1 MVEPL
6 RYETIP
12 VGQVVGPFAYVVP
25 HDFNQ
30 RRLAAF
36 SGRNLSDC
44 FAGEHGEFAE
54 PSFLYGQHSWVMRK
68 HFSWA
73 GSVHAKCDVGL
84 EAPVRPGARIHV
96 TGRIADKYERRGG
109 RYAVFEMTTVDDDDR
124 LICIVRNSMLLNFRE
139 VVTRRRETE
148 ADPPMASISLPKD
161 KAVDPGLAV
170 SFGPKLLA
178 RDDILKF
185 YTAEEQVYG
194 PHASLHND
202 EAAAKA
208 AGLAD
213 IIAPGRYSLGL
224 VSCLLGGLH
233 RGRWLPGARFSVVF
247 LRNLLPGVVLRA
259 NAIATERSSVLG
271 PPGGT
276 IDLTCV
282 DERSGLPVLS
292 GTAQLPGEG
301 ENVGTEN
308 PFDVGEPG
316 L

>member
-12 VGQVVGPFAYVVP
+12 VGHAVGPLDYVVP
-25 HDFNQ
+25 RDFNQ

-36 SGRNLSDC
+36 SGQDLGEC
-44 FAGEHGEFAE
+44 FKADDGEFVE

-73 GSVHAKCDVGL
+73 GSVHAKCDVAL
-84 EAPVRPGARIHV
+84 EAPVRPGDRIHV

-109 RYAVFEMTTVDDDDR
+109 RYAVFEMATVDDDGR
-124 LICIVRNSMLLNFRE
+124 LVCTVRNSMLLNFRE
-139 VVTRRRETE
+139 VVTQRRETQARPP
-148 ADPPMASISLPKD
+148 ADSVPEPVTAEHPS
-161 KAVDPGLAV
+161 LAV
-170 SFGPKLLA
+170 SFGPKPLT
-178 RDDILKF
+178 RDDILTF
-185 YTAEEQVYG
+185 YVAEEQVYG

-202 EAAAKA
+202 EAAARA

-224 VSCLLGGLH
+224 MSCLLGGLY
-233 RGRWLPGARFSVVF
+233 RGRWLPGARFSVAF

-259 NAIATERSSVLG
+259 TAIPRERSSLIG
-271 PPGGT
+271 RPATT
-276 IDLTCV
+276 IDITCM

-292 GTAQLPGEG
+292 GTAELPGA
-301 ENVGTEN
+301 
-308 PFDVGEPG
+308 
-316 L
+316 

>member
-12 VGQVVGPFAYVVP
+12 IGQVVGPFAYVVP
-25 HDFNQ
+25 LDFNE

-36 SGRNLSDC
+36 SGRDLSDC
-44 FAGEHGEFAE
+44 VTAEHGDFAE

-73 GSVHAKCDVGL
+73 GSVHAKCDVDL
-84 EAPVRPGARIHV
+84 EAPVRPGATIHV

-109 RYAVFEMTTVDDDDR
+109 RYAVFEMTTIDDSGQ
-124 LICIVRNSMLLNFRE
+124 LVCTVRNSMLLNFRE
-139 VVTRRRETE
+139 VVTRRRETQ
-148 ADPPMASISLPKD
+148 ADPPTASESLPTD

-185 YTAEEQVYG
+185 YAAEEQVYG

-224 VSCLLGGLH
+224 VSCMLGGLY
-233 RGRWLPGARFSVVF
+233 RDRWLPGARFSVVF

-259 NAIATERSSVLG
+259 SAIARERSSVIG
-271 PPGGT
+271 QPAGT
-276 IDLTCV
+276 LDITCM

-292 GTAQLPGEG
+292 GTAQLPGS
-301 ENVGTEN
+301 
-308 PFDVGEPG
+308 G

>member
-6 RYETIP
+6 RYETIA

-25 HDFNQ
+25 RDFNQ

-36 SGRNLSDC
+36 SGQDLSEW
-44 FAGEHGEFAE
+44 FRAEEGEFAE
-54 PSFLYGQHSWVMRK
+54 PSFLYGQHSWVMRR

-73 GSVHAKCDVGL
+73 GSVHAKCDVEL
-84 EAPVRPGARIHV
+84 AVPVRPGDRIHV

-109 RYAVFEMTTVDDDDR
+109 RYAVFEMATVNDDER
-124 LICIVRNSMLLNFRE
+124 RICTVRNSMLLNFRE
-139 VVTRRRETE
+139 VVTRRRETQ
-148 ADPPMASISLPKD
+148 ADPPIAAAPKPETGD
-161 KAVDPGLAV
+161 NPVLAV
-170 SFGPKLLA
+170 SFGPKPLA
-178 RDDILKF
+178 RDDILAF
-185 YTAEEQVYG
+185 YAAEEQVYG

-224 VSCLLGGLH
+224 MSCLLGSLH
-233 RGRWLPGARFSVVF
+233 RDHWLPGARFSVAF

-259 NAIATERSSVLG
+259 TAIPRDRASLLGRAAT
-271 PPGGT
+271 T
-276 IDLTCV
+276 IDIACM

-292 GTAQLPGEG
+292 GTAELPGS
-301 ENVGTEN
+301 VA
-308 PFDVGEPG
+308 
-316 L
+316 

>member
-6 RYETIP
+6 CYETIP

-25 HDFNQ
+25 RDFNQ

-36 SGRNLSDC
+36 SGQDMSEC
-44 FAGEHGEFAE
+44 FRAEEGEFAE
-54 PSFLYGQHSWVMRK
+54 PSFLYGQHSWVMRR

-73 GSVHAKCDVGL
+73 GSVHAKCDVEL
-84 EAPVRPGARIHV
+84 EAPVRPGDRIHI

-109 RYAVFEMTTVDDDDR
+109 RYAVFEMATVDDDER
-124 LICIVRNSMLLNFRE
+124 LICTVRNSMLLNFRE
-139 VVTRRRETE
+139 VVTRRRETQ
-148 ADPPMASISLPKD
+148 ADPPAASAPEPA
-161 KAVDPGLAV
+161 KAGNPALAV
-170 SFGPKLLA
+170 SFGPKPLT
-178 RDDILKF
+178 RDDILTF
-185 YTAEEQVYG
+185 YAAEEQVYG

-224 VSCLLGGLH
+224 MSCLLGGLH
-233 RGRWLPGARFSVVF
+233 RDRWLPGARFSVAF

-259 NAIATERSSVLG
+259 TAMPRERSSLIG
-271 PPGGT
+271 RPATT
-276 IDLTCV
+276 IDITCM

-292 GTAQLPGEG
+292 GTAELPGRG
-301 ENVGTEN
+301 A
-308 PFDVGEPG
+308 
-316 L
+316 

>member
-6 RYETIP
+6 RYDTIP

-36 SGRNLSDC
+36 SEQDMSAC
-44 FAGEHGEFAE
+44 FKGEQGEFAE
-54 PSFLYGQHSWVMRK
+54 PSVLYGQHSWVMRR

-73 GSVHAKCDVGL
+73 GSVHAKCDVEL
-84 EAPVRPGARIHV
+84 KAPVRPGVRIHV

-109 RYAVFEMTTVDDDDR
+109 RYAVFEMVTVDDDGR
-124 LICIVRNSMLLNFRE
+124 LVCTVRNSMLLNFRD
-139 VVTRRRETE
+139 VATRRRETR
-148 ADPPMASISLPKD
+148 ADAPTASAPKS
-161 KAVDPGLAV
+161 AGAGHPSLAV
-170 SFGPKLLA
+170 SFGPKPLT
-178 RDDILKF
+178 RDDILTF
-185 YTAEEQVYG
+185 YAAEEQVYG

-202 EAAAKA
+202 DAAAKA

-224 VSCLLGGLH
+224 MSCLLSGLH
-233 RGRWLPGARFSVVF
+233 RDRWLTGGRFSVVF

-259 NAIATERSSVLG
+259 TAIPRERSSLMG
-271 PPGGT
+271 RPATT
-276 IDLTCV
+276 IDITCM

-292 GTAQLPGEG
+292 GTAELPG
-301 ENVGTEN
+301 
-308 PFDVGEPG
+308 PG
-316 L
+316 A